1 MSMVLFT
8 NFHEMAQQTS
18 VETGLLKNLTEGL
31 RNVLAWE
38 VQGDDC
44 SRKLSTLLFICQS
57 FKRHLG
63 RLMNL
68 EETDGYMDIVLESKP
83 FWSKK
88 VHALKQEH
96 DRFRYAIRRI
106 VHELKQVAPWDG
118 YALDEICAELAGL
131 LDRLERHGKKEA
143 KLFQEALEQEEGGEG

>member
-1 MSMVLFT
+1 MSTAMLT
-8 NFHEMAQQTS
+8 NYHEMAQQTT
-18 VETGLLKNLTEGL
+18 VETGLLQNLCNGL

-44 SRKLSTLLFICQS
+44 SRKLSTLLFISQS

-68 EETDGYMDIVLESKP
+68 EETDGYMDIVLENKP
-83 FWSKK
+83 FLSKK

-96 DRFRYAIRRI
+96 DRFRYGVRRI
-106 VHELKQVAPWDG
+106 VHELKQISPWDG
-118 YALDEICAELAGL
+118 YALDEIGTEFAGL
-131 LDRLERHGKKEA
+131 LDRLESHGKKEA
-143 KLFQEALEQEEGGEG
+143 ELFQDALEQDVGGEG